1 MEGSKKI
8 LDLHFD
14 FIVFIFGL
22 AFVITGFSNIY
33 MLQQEN
39 FEQIVNG
46 SHSLVYVSGTYDEY
60 VPGADILL
68 YLTGDDSV
76 TVEYEGSMYNPSE
89 RELLMEKLDV
99 SGCYLIERYYQNE
112 AYGIPS
118 TISISKKIE
127 EGAGE

>member
-14 FIVFIFGL
+14 FMVFMIGLVFIM
-22 AFVITGFSNIY
+22 TGFSNIY
-33 MLQQEN
+33 LLQQEQ
-39 FEQIVNG
+39 FERTVNG

-76 TVEYEGSMYNPSE
+76 MVE
-89 RELLMEKLDV
+89 
-99 SGCYLIERYYQNE
+99 
-112 AYGIPS
+112 YGIPFM
-118 TISISKKIE
+118 IVMAEKLKE
-127 EGAGE
+127 EAGE